1 MHIIGLTG
9 GYCAGKN
16 EVAKILTE
24 CDWDVVDVDKLGHAA
39 LSLSSLAIKH
49 AFGPA
54 VMNEDGSV
62 DRTKLGQIVFSNA
75 QQMQILESLVHPAML
90 TLLDKEIQR
99 AREQKKE
106 KFCIN
111 AALLYRFPQLSLCE
125 AVIEVQAPLFLRVSR
140 AKKRDNLSAIR
151 ALQRIF
157 SQRELWKLRPRK
169 SAKVFILLNS
179 GNKEQLEN
187 KTKKLIEKLSQDLL
201 R

>member
-9 GYCAGKN
+9 GYCTGKN

-24 CDWDVVDVDKLGHAA
+24 CGWQVVDVDKLGHAA
-39 LSLSSLAIKH
+39 LALSSLAIRN

-62 DRTKLGQIVFSNA
+62 NRTKLGQIVFSNA

-90 TLLDKEIQR
+90 TLLDREIQS

-125 AVIEVQAPLFLRVSR
+125 AVIEVHAPLFLRVLR

-169 SAKVFILLNS
+169 KARVLVLLNS
-179 GNKEQLEN
+179 GNREQLEK
-187 KTKKLIEKLSQDLL
+187 KTKKLIGKISQDLPK
-201 R
+201 